1 MISETKFANWCIEL
15 SDSIEAGIGI
25 MSHLDN
31 IEGSNNKEAR
41 YDRKVK
47 RNLEEGKSFSEAI
60 IYPSKRNKIFYSS
73 LIKTGEVSG
82 NLSHALKDLGEY
94 IEFREDV
101 QRKVRSLIVITFIKL
116 IALACFLAGSTYL
129 LELVGKPDIDLIGL
143 GFKGKAGAL
152 RMLEFSALGII
163 FLALV
168 TYLAFYFSRFS
179 FFEKIYSLIP
189 FLGKALK
196 NFALYRITYTMKL
209 SMNSDM
215 GIEESMKLIFDSSGS
230 NAFQKH
236 HKKVMMKIGQGQT
249 LFESTYKIKWIP
261 DNLKKAIKYG
271 EQTGKLP
278 DMAERLSD
286 QFKRK
291 ANDTL
296 ESLIGIVKMMMKFLI
311 LIICF
316 SAVGSIIW
324 SVAVKPMIEVF
335 KNF

>member
-1 MISETKFANWCIEL
+1 MISETKFASWCIEL
-15 SDSIEAGIGI
+15 SDSIDAGIGI

-31 IEGSNNKEAR
+31 IEGSSNKEAK

-47 RNLEEGKSFSEAI
+47 RNLEEGKPFSEAI
-60 IYPSKRNKIFYSS
+60 IYPSKRNQVFYSS
-73 LIKTGEVSG
+73 LIKTGEMSG

-94 IEFREDV
+94 IEFREEV
-101 QRKVRSLIVITFIKL
+101 QSKITGLIVITFVKL
-116 IALACFLAGSTYL
+116 IALACFLAGATYL

-143 GFKGKAGAL
+143 GFKGKSGAL
-152 RMLEFSALGII
+152 KMLEYSAFGIVS
-163 FLALV
+163 LALV
-168 TYLAFYFSRFS
+168 TYLAFYLSRFS
-179 FFEKIYSLIP
+179 FFEKLYSMVP

-215 GIEESMKLIFDSSGS
+215 GIEDSMKLIFESSGS
-230 NAFQKH
+230 KAFQKH
-236 HKKVMMKIGQGQT
+236 HKKVVMKIQQGHG

-278 DMAERLSD
+278 DMAERLAD

-291 ANDTL
+291 ANETL
-296 ESLIGIVKMMMKFLI
+296 ESLIGLVKTLMKFLI
-311 LIICF
+311 LGICF